1 MRVAVTGASGFIGR
15 YLVPA
20 LAAGGHEVVAL
31 GREAGGLAPL
41 QGDGVT
47 VRATDYDAGDLADVL
62 KGVDAVVHLA
72 GRRSQ
77 RDDDPLSFRPFA
89 ETNLNLLETLFFAAR
104 DVGASRFVQASTIA
118 AYSAANAIPYLETDN
133 PVPLNPYGLSK
144 LASEQLLTLWGGKTG
159 VRTTSLRL
167 AASYGYGERVSAV
180 LMKFADAAWRRHT
193 LTVRG
198 NGRIGID
205 QIYVRDVV
213 RAFVAALAPDAP
225 GGVFNV
231 GAGRVFSLL
240 EMAEAVN
247 AAFGNDGNL
256 RIEDPQDGPAPAP
269 HMSIEAARQGLGWK
283 PEFSLERALR
293 DFYETWRAAE
303 ARPNEDAR

>member
-20 LAAGGHEVVAL
+20 LVAGEHEVVAL

-47 VRATDYDAGDLADVL
+47 VRATDYGAGDLADAL
-62 KGVDAVVHLA
+62 KGVEAVVHLA
-72 GRRSQ
+72 GRRSR

-104 DVGASRFVQASTIA
+104 DVGVSRFVQASTIA
-118 AYSAANAIPYLETDN
+118 VYSAANAVPYAETDL

-144 LASEQLLTLWGGKTG
+144 LTSEQLLALWGGKTG

-167 AASYGYGERVSAV
+167 AASYGYGERISAV
-180 LMKFADAAWRRHT
+180 LMKFADAAWRRQT

-205 QIYVRDVV
+205 QIYVKDVV
-213 RAFVAALAPDAP
+213 RAFAAALAPDAS
-225 GGVFNV
+225 GGAFNV
-231 GAGRVFSLL
+231 GASRVFTLL

-256 RIEDPQDGPAPAP
+256 RIEDPQNGPAPAP

-293 DFYETWRAAE
+293 DFCETWRAAE
-303 ARPNEDAR
+303 ARPNEED

>member
-1 MRVAVTGASGFIGR
+1 MKVAVTGASGFIGR

-31 GREAGGLAPL
+31 GREAGGLTPL
-41 QGDGVT
+41 NGDGVT
-47 VRATDYDAGDLADVL
+47 IHATDYSVDDLAGAL
-62 KGVDAVVHLA
+62 KGVDALVHLA

-89 ETNLNLLETLFFAAR
+89 GTNLGLLETLFFAAR
-104 DVGASRFVQASTIA
+104 DAGVSRFVHASTIA
-118 AYSAANAIPYLETDN
+118 VYSAGNAVPYVEADI

-144 LASEQLLTLWGGKTG
+144 LTTEQLLTLWGGKTG

-167 AASYGYGERVSAV
+167 AASYGYGERISAV
-180 LMKFADAAWRRHT
+180 LMKFAEAAWRHQV

-213 RAFVAALAPDAP
+213 RAFAAALAPDAP

-231 GAGRVFSLL
+231 GAGRVFTLL

-247 AAFGNDGNL
+247 AAFANDGNL
-256 RIEDPQDGPAPAP
+256 RIEDPQDGPAPSP
-269 HMSIEAARQGLGWK
+269 HMSIEAAHQGLGWK
-283 PEFSLERALR
+283 PEWPLERALR
-293 DFYETWRAAE
+293 DFCETWRAAE
-303 ARPNEDAR
+303 TRPNEEA

>member
-1 MRVAVTGASGFIGR
+1 MKVAVTGASGFIGR
-15 YLVPA
+15 YMVPA
-20 LAAGGHEVVAL
+20 LAAAGHEVVAL

-41 QGDGVT
+41 KGDGVT
-47 VRATDYDAGDLADVL
+47 VRATDYGASDLADAL
-62 KGVDAVVHLA
+62 KGAEAVVHLA

-77 RDDDPLSFRPFA
+77 RDDDPLTFRPFA
-89 ETNLNLLETLFFAAR
+89 RTNLDLLETLFFAAR
-104 DVGASRFVQASTIA
+104 DAGASRFVHASTIA
-118 AYSAANAIPYLETDN
+118 VYSGANAAPYAESET

-144 LASEQLLTLWGGKTG
+144 LTSEQLLTLWGGKTG

-167 AASYGYGERVSAV
+167 AASYGHGERISAV
-180 LMKFADAAWRRHT
+180 LMKFADAAWRRQV

-213 RAFVAALAPDAP
+213 RAFAAALAPDAP
-225 GGVFNV
+225 DGVFNV
-231 GAGRVFSLL
+231 GAGRVFTLL
-240 EMAEAVN
+240 EMAETVN

-256 RIEDPQDGPAPAP
+256 RIEDPRDGPAPAP

-293 DFYETWRAAE
+293 DFCETWRAAE
-303 ARPNEDAR
+303 ARPNEET

>member
-213 RAFVAALAPDAP
+213 RAFVAALAP

-247 AAFGNDGNL
+247 AAFGNDGDL

-303 ARPNEDAR
+303 ARPNEEA

>member
-1 MRVAVTGASGFIGR
+1 MRIAVTGASGFIGR

-20 LAAGGHEVVAL
+20 LAVGGHAVVAL
-31 GREAGGLAPL
+31 GRDVEGLAPL
-41 QGDGVT
+41 AGQGVQ
-47 VRATDYDAGDLADVL
+47 VHATDYGSADLARAL
-62 KGVDAVVHLA
+62 EGVDAVVHLA

-89 ETNLNLLETLFFAAR
+89 EANLNLLETLFFAAR
-104 DVGASRFVQASTIA
+104 DAGVSSIVQASSIA
-118 AYSAANAIPYLETDN
+118 VYSAANATPYAEADL

-144 LASEQLLTLWGGKTG
+144 LTSEQLLTLWGGKTG
-159 VRTTSLRL
+159 VRTVSLRL
-167 AASYGYGERVSAV
+167 AASYGHGERISAV
-180 LMKFADAAWRRHT
+180 LMKFADAAWRRQA

-231 GAGRVFSLL
+231 GAGRVFTLL

-256 RIEDPQDGPAPAP
+256 RIEDPRDGPAPAP

-293 DFYETWRAAE
+293 DFCETWRAAE
-303 ARPNEDAR
+303 ARPNEEAR

>member
-118 AYSAANAIPYLETDN
+118 AIRQPTPSLTWKRII
-133 PVPLNPYGLSK
+133 LS
-144 LASEQLLTLWGGKTG
+144 
-159 VRTTSLRL
+159 R
-167 AASYGYGERVSAV
+167 
-180 LMKFADAAWRRHT
+180 
-193 LTVRG
+193 
-198 NGRIGID
+198 
-205 QIYVRDVV
+205 
-213 RAFVAALAPDAP
+213 
-225 GGVFNV
+225 
-231 GAGRVFSLL
+231 
-240 EMAEAVN
+240 
-247 AAFGNDGNL
+247 
-256 RIEDPQDGPAPAP
+256 
-269 HMSIEAARQGLGWK
+269 
-283 PEFSLERALR
+283 
-293 DFYETWRAAE
+293 
-303 ARPNEDAR
+303 

>member
-20 LAAGGHEVVAL
+20 LAAEGQEVVAL
-31 GREAGGLAPL
+31 GREAEGLAPL
-41 QGDGVT
+41 KGDGVT
-47 VRATDYDAGDLADVL
+47 ARATDYDADDLAGAL
-62 KGVDAVVHLA
+62 KGVEAVVHLA

-104 DVGASRFVQASTIA
+104 DAGVSRFLQASTIA
-118 AYSAANAIPYLETDN
+118 VYSGANAAPYAEADIPI
-133 PVPLNPYGLSK
+133 PLNPYGLSK
-144 LASEQLLTLWGGKTG
+144 LTSEQLLALWGGKTG
-159 VRTTSLRL
+159 VRMTSLRL
-167 AASYGYGERVSAV
+167 AASYGYGERISAV
-180 LMKFADAAWRRHT
+180 LMKFADAAWRRQV

-205 QIYVRDVV
+205 QIYVRAVV

-240 EMAEAVN
+240 EMAETVN

-269 HMSIEAARQGLGWK
+269 HMSIEAARQGLGWT
-283 PEFSLERALR
+283 PEWPLERALR
-293 DFYETWRAAE
+293 DFCETWRAAE
-303 ARPNEDAR
+303 ARPNEEA

>member
-225 GGVFNV
+225 GGAFNV
-231 GAGRVFSLL
+231 GAGRVFTLL
-240 EMAEAVN
+240 EMAETVN

-256 RIEDPQDGPAPAP
+256 RIEDPQDGPVPAP
-269 HMSIEAARQGLGWK
+269 HMSIEAAHQGLGWT
-283 PEFSLERALR
+283 PEWPLERALR
-293 DFYETWRAAE
+293 DFCETWRAAE
-303 ARPNEDAR
+303 ARPNEEA

>member
-1 MRVAVTGASGFIGR
+1 MRIAVTGASGFIGR

-31 GREAGGLAPL
+31 GRDAEGLTPVAGEA
-41 QGDGVT
+41 
-47 VRATDYDAGDLADVL
+47 VRVHATDYGAADLARAL
-62 KGVDAVVHLA
+62 KGVNAVVHLA

-89 ETNLNLLETLFFAAR
+89 ETNLDLLETLFFAAR
-104 DVGASRFVQASTIA
+104 DAGVATLVQASSIA
-118 AYSAANAIPYLETDN
+118 VYSPANAAPYAETDL

-144 LASEQLLTLWGGKTG
+144 LTSEQLLALWGGKTG
-159 VRTTSLRL
+159 LRTTSLRL
-167 AASYGYGERVSAV
+167 AASYGYGERISAV
-180 LMKFADAAWRRHT
+180 LMKFADAAWRRQV

-240 EMAEAVN
+240 EMAETVN

-269 HMSIEAARQGLGWK
+269 HMSIEAARQALGWE
-283 PEFSLERALR
+283 PRWPLERALR
-293 DFYETWRAAE
+293 DFFETWRASD
-303 ARPNEDAR
+303 ARPNGNA

>member
-15 YLVPA
+15 YLLPA
-20 LAAGGHEVVAL
+20 LVGEGHEVVAL
-31 GREAGGLAPL
+31 GRDADGLRPL
-41 QGDGVT
+41 QGDGVD
-47 VRATDYDAGDLADVL
+47 VRATDYGAGDLAEAL
-62 KGVDAVVHLA
+62 KGAEAVVHLA

-77 RDDDPLSFRPFA
+77 REDDPLSFRPFA
-89 ETNLNLLETLFFAAR
+89 ETNLDLLETLFFAAR
-104 DVGASRFVQASTIA
+104 DAGAASFVQASSIA
-118 AYSAANAIPYLETDN
+118 VYSGANAVPYTEAQT

-144 LASEQLLTLWGGKTG
+144 LTSEHLLTLWGGKTG

-167 AASYGYGERVSAV
+167 AASYGYGERISAV
-180 LMKFADAAWRRHT
+180 LMRFADAAWRGQP
-193 LTVRG
+193 LIIRG

-231 GAGRVFSLL
+231 GAGRVFTLL

-247 AAFGNDGNL
+247 LAFGNDGNL
-256 RIEDPQDGPAPAP
+256 RIEDPQDGPVPAP
-269 HMSIEAARQGLGWK
+269 HMSIEAARPGLGWE
-283 PEFSLERALR
+283 PRWPLARALS
-293 DFYETWRAAE
+293 DFCETWRAAE
-303 ARPNEDAR
+303 TRPNGNA

>member
-1 MRVAVTGASGFIGR
+1 MRVAVTGASGFIGG

-20 LAAGGHEVVAL
+20 LVDGGHEVVAL
-31 GREAGGLAPL
+31 GRDAEGLAPL
-41 QGDGVT
+41 AGEGV
-47 VRATDYDAGDLADVL
+47 RAHATDYSADGLAGAL

-77 RDDDPLSFRPFA
+77 RDDDPLTFRPFA
-89 ETNLNLLETLFFAAR
+89 ETNLNLLETLVFAAR
-104 DVGASRFVQASTIA
+104 DAGVSSLVQASTIA
-118 AYSAANAIPYLETDN
+118 VYSGANAVPYAETDL

-144 LASEQLLTLWGGKTG
+144 LTSEQLLTLWGGKTG

-167 AASYGYGERVSAV
+167 AASYGHGERISAV
-180 LMKFADAAWRRHT
+180 LMKFADAAWRRQP

-198 NGRIGID
+198 NGRIGVD

-213 RAFVAALAPDAP
+213 RAFVAALAPEAP

-231 GAGRVFSLL
+231 GAGRVFTLM

-247 AAFGNDGNL
+247 VAFGNDGNL
-256 RIEDPQDGPAPAP
+256 RIEDPRDGPAPAP
-269 HMSIEAARQGLGWK
+269 HMRIEAARLGLGWE
-283 PEFSLERALR
+283 PRWPLERALR

-303 ARPNEDAR
+303 ARPNGNA

>member
-213 RAFVAALAPDAP
+213 RAFLAALAPDAP

-231 GAGRVFSLL
+231 GAGRVFTLL
-240 EMAEAVN
+240 EMAETVN

-256 RIEDPQDGPAPAP
+256 RIEDPQDGPVPSP
-269 HMSIEAARQGLGWK
+269 HMSIEAAHQGLGWT
-283 PEFSLERALR
+283 PEWPLERALR
-293 DFYETWRAAE
+293 DFCETWRAAE
-303 ARPNEDAR
+303 ARPNEEA

>member
-20 LAAGGHEVVAL
+20 LAAEGHEVVAL
-31 GREAGGLAPL
+31 GREAEGLAPL
-41 QGDGVT
+41 KGDGVT
-47 VRATDYDAGDLADVL
+47 ARATDYDADDLAGAL
-62 KGVDAVVHLA
+62 KGVEAVVHLA

-104 DVGASRFVQASTIA
+104 HAGVYRFLQASTIA
-118 AYSAANAIPYLETDN
+118 VYSGANAAPYAEADIPI
-133 PVPLNPYGLSK
+133 PLNPYGLSK
-144 LASEQLLTLWGGKTG
+144 LTSEQLLALWGGKTG

-167 AASYGYGERVSAV
+167 AASYGYGERISAV
-180 LMKFADAAWRRHT
+180 LMKFADAAWRRQV

-240 EMAEAVN
+240 EMAETVN

-283 PEFSLERALR
+283 PEWPLERALR
-293 DFYETWRAAE
+293 DFCETWRAAQP
-303 ARPNEDAR
+303 RPNEED

>member
-225 GGVFNV
+225 GGVFNI
-231 GAGRVFSLL
+231 GAGRVFTLL

-247 AAFGNDGNL
+247 AAFGNDGDL

-283 PEFSLERALR
+283 PEWPLERALR
-293 DFYETWRAAE
+293 DFCETWRAAE
-303 ARPNEDAR
+303 VRPNEEA

>member
-1 MRVAVTGASGFIGR
+1 M
-15 YLVPA
+15 
-20 LAAGGHEVVAL
+20 
-31 GREAGGLAPL
+31 
-41 QGDGVT
+41 
-47 VRATDYDAGDLADVL
+47 
-62 KGVDAVVHLA
+62 
-72 GRRSQ
+72 
-77 RDDDPLSFRPFA
+77 
-89 ETNLNLLETLFFAAR
+89 
-104 DVGASRFVQASTIA
+104 
-118 AYSAANAIPYLETDN
+118 
-133 PVPLNPYGLSK
+133 
-144 LASEQLLTLWGGKTG
+144 
-159 VRTTSLRL
+159 RTTSLRL

-225 GGVFNV
+225 GGVFNI
-231 GAGRVFSLL
+231 GAGRVFTLL

-247 AAFGNDGNL
+247 AAFGNDGDL

>member
-240 EMAEAVN
+240 EMAETVN

-269 HMSIEAARQGLGWK
+269 HMSIEAARQALGWE
-283 PEFSLERALR
+283 PRWPLERALR
-293 DFYETWRAAE
+293 DFFETWRASD
-303 ARPNEDAR
+303 ARPNGNA

>member
-20 LAAGGHEVVAL
+20 LVAGEHEVVAL

-47 VRATDYDAGDLADVL
+47 VRATDYGAGDLAYAL
-62 KGVDAVVHLA
+62 KGVEAVVHLA

-104 DVGASRFVQASTIA
+104 DAGVSRFVQASTIA
-118 AYSAANAIPYLETDN
+118 VYSAANAVPYAETDL

-144 LASEQLLTLWGGKTG
+144 LTSEQLLTLWGGKTG
-159 VRTTSLRL
+159 MRTNSLRL
-167 AASYGYGERVSAV
+167 AASYGYGERISAV
-180 LMKFADAAWRRHT
+180 LMKFADAAWRRQT

-205 QIYVRDVV
+205 QIYVKDVV
-213 RAFVAALAPDAP
+213 RAFAAALAPDAP
-225 GGVFNV
+225 GGAFNV
-231 GAGRVFSLL
+231 GAGRVFTLL

-247 AAFGNDGNL
+247 AAFGNHGNL
-256 RIEDPQDGPAPAP
+256 RIEDPQNGPAPAP

-283 PEFSLERALR
+283 PEFSLGRALR
-293 DFYETWRAAE
+293 DFCETWRAVE
-303 ARPNEDAR
+303 ARPNEED